1 MSAQTTIKLASL
13 DDKTVT
19 TDLDRAGYRKM
30 GVLVKPAISFDE
42 LNKVL
47 LAEKIDLIVI
57 NMDFKPIDAPTIA
70 KHLKAQAAFKDI
82 PIVLT
87 SVRTSAKVRNAA
99 LDSGADLFVEQPLPR
114 EYFIEK
120 LKQLLEQKTRT
131 TERVAMHGDVTFTY
145 EGRTQ
150 TCGIGDLSASG
161 ILLSTDDALKDG
173 GAVELEFALPG
184 EKKPIHATGEIV
196 RTIRRA
202 EGTGVG
208 IRFTSFAGDSKKRME
223 RYVERSAVDD
233 SKMRYYL

>member
-1 MSAQTTIKLASL
+1 MSVQNTIKLASL
-13 DDKTVT
+13 DDRTVT

-30 GVLVKPAISFDE
+30 GVFVKAASSFDD
-42 LNKVL
+42 LNKL
-47 LAEKIDLIVI
+47 LKADKIDLIVI
-57 NMDFKPIDAPTIA
+57 NMDFKPIDAPNIA
-70 KHLKAQAAFKDI
+70 RHLKAQAEFKHI

-87 SVRTSAKVRNAA
+87 SVQTSAKVRNAA

-131 TERVAMHGDVTFTY
+131 TSRVAVHGDVTYTY
-145 EGRTQ
+145 EGETQ

-161 ILLSTDDALKDG
+161 ILLSTDEPLRDTA
-173 GAVELEFALPG
+173 AVELEFELPG
-184 EKKPIHATGEIV
+184 EKKPIHATGEVV
-196 RTIRRA
+196 RTIKRL

-208 IRFTSFAGDSKKRME
+208 IRFTAFAGDSKKRLE
-223 RYVERSAVDD
+223 KYVERSSLDD